1 LARPA
6 AASPFAKPAAI
17 AGFSAELM
25 DASGLGGDIIQAFF
39 NKFAGVWY
47 CLSILPL
54 SRQRAALRPA

>member
-1 LARPA
+1 
-6 AASPFAKPAAI
+6 
-17 AGFSAELM
+17 M
-25 DASGLGGDIIQAFF
+25 DASGLGGDVIQAFF